1 MASTVSPEEALLRL
15 RIPIAR
21 VKDSKVELGR
31 GSYGK
36 VHEIEFDGKICAS
49 KEVHRWMLELPM
61 DELRRVKNDFLRE
74 CHIWSML
81 RHPNVVQFL
90 GIYYPSGDESGP
102 PVMLMEKMQESLRS
116 LVDKHKNIPLLV
128 KVSILYDATL
138 GLRYLH
144 SQDPPI
150 VHRDLSPNNILV
162 SPFLEAK
169 ITDLGVA
176 KTIKMGNNSKTMSAT
191 PGTAVFMPPEALG
204 DRPLYGPSLDVF
216 SFGGVMLH
224 ITTHEWPN
232 PTSWSQIDPK
242 TRKRINLTEV
252 ERRQQYID
260 MMSGG
265 NAELKPLVISCLAD
279 DPDSRPT
286 AADISEKIKLL
297 KELYISHDMMD
308 TLSWLT
314 EIKQASLSK
323 QPEVCLYVYYTLVLG
338 SL

>member
-1 MASTVSPEEALLRL
+1 MASLVSPEEALLRL

-21 VKDSKVELGR
+21 VKDSGVELGR

-36 VHEIEFDGKICAS
+36 VREVEFDGKVCAS
-49 KEVHRWMLELPM
+49 KEVHRWMLELPSPQ
-61 DELRRVKNDFLRE
+61 DLRRVKNDFLRE

-90 GIYYPSGDESGP
+90 GIYYPTGDEFGP
-102 PVMLMEKMQESLRS
+102 PVMIMEKMQESLTS
-116 LVDKHKNIPLLV
+116 LVEKHENIPLLV
-128 KVSILYDATL
+128 KVSILHDASL

-144 SQDPPI
+144 GQDPPI

-162 SPFLEAK
+162 SPYLEAK

-176 KTIKMGNNSKTMSAT
+176 KTIKMGNSKTMSAT

-204 DRPLYGPSLDVF
+204 DKPVYDPSLDVF

-224 ITTHEWPN
+224 ITTHQWPN
-232 PTSWSQIDPK
+232 PASWSQIDPK
-242 TRKRINLTEV
+242 TRKPIHLTEV
-252 ERRQQYID
+252 QRRQQYID
-260 MMSGG
+260 AMAGG

-286 AADISEKIKLL
+286 ATNISEKIKTL
-297 KELYISHDMMD
+297 KELYITNEMMD
-308 TLSWLT
+308 PVSWLA
-314 EIKQASLSK
+314 EIKRASLPKES
-323 QPEVCLYVYYTLVLG
+323 QVCC
-338 SL
+338 